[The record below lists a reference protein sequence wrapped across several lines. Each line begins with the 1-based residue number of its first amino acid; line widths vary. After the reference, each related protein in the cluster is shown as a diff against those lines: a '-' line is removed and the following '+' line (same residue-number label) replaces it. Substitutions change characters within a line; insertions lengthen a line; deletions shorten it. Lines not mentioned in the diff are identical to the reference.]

1 MSANKIYS
9 FKDLMAAKRAQA
21 EAAERE
27 PDSTQASDPSPLPDS
42 PPAPHSPPVPEDA
55 PVPNL
60 PPPQISTPPQSNTG
74 SKSSGRTPTV
84 SRRPPPETTPVVEI
98 PPLPWDAPHL
108 RLPYAVWERLREMKP
123 GPRVVVEE
131 IYRASAGWHSDE
143 CVISI
148 PKLSLHCK
156 LDEKQVR
163 KYLLEVDGKYV
174 KRLGVVNEGTDVSM
188 RGIRFKLLLPRLAT
202 PPQKHT
208 PPQSSTGSLQ
218 PPNKEK
224 DLKENSKKGVNRL
237 TPEEIQS
244 FTTTVADLLGEGQPL
259 EDIETRFAPTMH
271 PVDWA
276 TVRSMA
282 QAAPRRGK

>member
-9 FKDLMAAKRAQA
+9 FKDLMAAKRAQV
-21 EAAERE
+21 EARE
-27 PDSTQASDPSPLPDS
+27 SEADPILVPDS
-42 PPAPHSPPVPEDA
+42 P

-60 PPPQISTPPQSNTG
+60 PPVPENPPVPDSPLPQIATPPQNTTGTKSPISTP
-74 SKSSGRTPTV
+74 TV
-84 SRRPPPETTPVVEI
+84 PRRPPPETTPVEEI

-108 RLPYAVWERLREMKP
+108 RMPYSVWERLRELKP
-123 GPRVVVEE
+123 GPRIVVEE
-131 IYRASAGWHSDE
+131 IYRAAAGWHSDE

-174 KRLGVVNEGTDVSM
+174 KRLGVVNEGTDVSV
-188 RGIRFKLLLPRLAT
+188 RGIRFRLLLPRLAT

-208 PPQSSTGSLQ
+208 PPQSGTGGAQ
-218 PPNKEK
+218 QPNKDK

-237 TPEEIQS
+237 TPEQIQS
-244 FTTTVADLLGEGQPL
+244 FTATVADLLGEGQTL
-259 EDIETRFAPTMH
+259 EEVEARFAPTMH

-282 QAAPRRGK
+282 QAAPKRGK

>member
-21 EAAERE
+21 EVQESKPAPTQV
-27 PDSTQASDPSPLPDS
+27 PDPVPLPN
-42 PPAPHSPPVPEDA
+42 SPPVPKNP
-55 PVPNL
+55 PVPDSA
-60 PPPQISTPPQSNTG
+60 PPQVSTPPQNTTG
-74 SKSSGRTPTV
+74 PQSSGRTPTV

-98 PPLPWDAPHL
+98 QPLPRDAPHL
-108 RLPYAVWERLREMKP
+108 RVPYAVWERLRELKP

-131 IYRASAGWHSDE
+131 IYRAAAGWHSDE

-174 KRLGVVNEGTDVSM
+174 KRLAVVNEGTDVSV

-208 PPQSSTGSLQ
+208 PPQSGTGGSP
-218 PPNKEK
+218 PPNKDK
-224 DLKENSKKGVNRL
+224 DLKESYKKGVNRL

-244 FTTTVADLLGEGQPL
+244 FTATVADLLGEGYPL
-259 EDIETRFAPTMH
+259 EEVETRFAPTMH

-276 TVRSMA
+276 TIRSMA
-282 QAAPRRGK
+282 QAASKRGK

>member
-1 MSANKIYS
+1 M
-9 FKDLMAAKRAQA
+9 
-21 EAAERE
+21 
-27 PDSTQASDPSPLPDS
+27 
-42 PPAPHSPPVPEDA
+42 
-55 PVPNL
+55 
-60 PPPQISTPPQSNTG
+60 
-74 SKSSGRTPTV
+74 
-84 SRRPPPETTPVVEI
+84 VEI

-108 RLPYAVWERLREMKP
+108 RVPYAVWERLRELKP

-131 IYRASAGWHSDE
+131 IYRAAAGWHSDE

-163 KYLLEVDGKYV
+163 KYLLEVEGKYV
-174 KRLGVVNEGTDVSM
+174 KRLGVVNEGTDLSV
-188 RGIRFKLLLPRLAT
+188 RGIRFRLLLPRLAT

-208 PPQSSTGSLQ
+208 PPQLGTGGAQ
-218 PPNKEK
+218 PPNKDK
-224 DLKENSKKGVNRL
+224 DLKEISIKGVNRL

-259 EDIETRFAPTMH
+259 EEIETRFAPTMH

-282 QAAPRRGK
+282 QAAPKRGK

>member
-21 EAAERE
+21 EAVERE
-27 PDSTQASDPSPLPDS
+27 PDSTQVSDSTPLPDLPPVPKKPPVPDS
-42 PPAPHSPPVPEDA
+42 PP
-55 PVPNL
+55 
-60 PPPQISTPPQSNTG
+60 PQNATG
-74 SKSSGRTPTV
+74 SKSAGRTPTV

-98 PPLPWDAPHL
+98 PPVPWDAPHL
-108 RLPYAVWERLREMKP
+108 RVPYAVWERLREMKP

-131 IYRASAGWHSDE
+131 IYRAAAGWHSDE

-174 KRLGVVNEGTDVSM
+174 KRLGVVNEGTDVSV

-202 PPQKHT
+202 PPQKYT
-208 PPQSSTGSLQ
+208 PPQSGTGGLQ
-218 PPNKEK
+218 PPNK

-244 FTTTVADLLGEGQPL
+244 FTTTVSDLLGEGQSL
-259 EDIETRFAPTMH
+259 EEIETRFAPTMH

-282 QAAPRRGK
+282 QAAPKRGK

>member
-21 EAAERE
+21 EAQDSE
-27 PDSTQASDPSPLPDS
+27 PAPAQSPDPTPLPDS
-42 PPAPHSPPVPEDA
+42 PPVPD
-55 PVPNL
+55 L
-60 PPPQISTPPQSNTG
+60 PPPQKYTPPRNATGTQSSGSTPPLSH
-74 SKSSGRTPTV
+74 
-84 SRRPPPETTPVVEI
+84 RPPPETTPVVET
-98 PPLPWDAPHL
+98 PPVSWDAPHL
-108 RLPYAVWERLREMKP
+108 RVPYAVWERLRELKP

-131 IYRASAGWHSDE
+131 IYRAAAGWHSDE

-174 KRLGVVNEGTDVSM
+174 KRLDVVNEGTDVSV

-208 PPQSSTGSLQ
+208 PPQSGTGGSQ
-218 PPNKEK
+218 PPNKDK
-224 DLKENSKKGVNRL
+224 DLKESYKRGVNRL

-244 FTTTVADLLGEGQPL
+244 FTATVADLLGEGLPL
-259 EDIETRFAPTMH
+259 EEVETRFAPTMH

-276 TVRSMA
+276 TIRSMA
-282 QAAPRRGK
+282 EAASKRGK

>member
-9 FKDLMAAKRAQA
+9 FKDLMAAKRAHA
-21 EAAERE
+21 EAQESKSTSAPV
-27 PDSTQASDPSPLPDS
+27 PDLVPLPDS
-42 PPAPHSPPVPEDA
+42 PPVPKTTPVPDSTS
-55 PVPNL
+55 
-60 PPPQISTPPQSNTG
+60 PQISTPAQNTTSPQS
-74 SKSSGRTPTV
+74 SRSTPAV

-98 PPLPWDAPHL
+98 PPLLWDTPHL
-108 RLPYAVWERLREMKP
+108 RVPYAVWERLRELKP

-131 IYRASAGWHSDE
+131 IYRAAAGWHSDE

-174 KRLGVVNEGTDVSM
+174 KRLAVVNEGTDVSV

-202 PPQKHT
+202 PPQKPT
-208 PPQSSTGSLQ
+208 PPQSGTGGSQ
-218 PPNKEK
+218 PPNKDK
-224 DLKENSKKGVNRL
+224 DLKESYKKGVNRL

-244 FTTTVADLLGEGQPL
+244 FTATVADFLGEGHSL
-259 EDIETRFAPTMH
+259 EEVETRFAPTMH

-276 TVRSMA
+276 TIRSMA
-282 QAAPRRGK
+282 QAASKRGK

>member
-9 FKDLMAAKRAQA
+9 FKDLMAAKRAHA
-21 EAAERE
+21 AAERE
-27 PDSTQASDPSPLPDS
+27 PESTQISDPIPLPDL
-42 PPAPHSPPVPEDA
+42 PPLPENPPVLDS
-55 PVPNL
+55 
-60 PPPQISTPPQSNTG
+60 PPPQTSTPPQNATG
-74 SKSSGRTPTV
+74 AKSSGRTPTV
-84 SRRPPPETTPVVEI
+84 SRRPPPETTPVVEM

-108 RLPYAVWERLREMKP
+108 RVPYAVWERLRELKP

-131 IYRASAGWHSDE
+131 IYRAAAGWHSDE

-174 KRLGVVNEGTDVSM
+174 KRLGVVNEGTDVSV
-188 RGIRFKLLLPRLAT
+188 RGIRFKLLLPRLT
-202 PPQKHT
+202 PPSQKHT
-208 PPQSSTGSLQ
+208 PPQSGTGGLQ

-224 DLKENSKKGVNRL
+224 ALKENSKKGVNRL

-244 FTTTVADLLGEGQPL
+244 FTATVADLLGEGQPL
-259 EDIETRFAPTMH
+259 EEIETRFAPTMH

-282 QAAPRRGK
+282 QAAPKGGK

>member
-21 EAAERE
+21 EAPPPESTPDPERV
-27 PDSTQASDPSPLPDS
+27 PDS
-42 PPAPHSPPVPEDA
+42 PPLTDLPPVPSSV
-55 PVPNL
+55 PVPDFT
-60 PPPQISTPPQSNTG
+60 PVEIATPPQRATG
-74 SKSSGRTPTV
+74 SKSARGTPPI

-108 RLPYAVWERLREMKP
+108 RLPYAVWERLRELKP

-131 IYRASAGWHSDE
+131 IYRAAAGWHSDE

-174 KRLGVVNEGTDVSM
+174 ERVGIVNDGTDVSM

-202 PPQKHT
+202 TPQKYT
-208 PPQSSTGSLQ
+208 PPESGTGGSQ
-218 PPNKEK
+218 PPNKDK
-224 DLKENSKKGVNRL
+224 DLKENNKKGINRL
-237 TPEEIQS
+237 APEEIQS
-244 FTTTVADLLGEGQPL
+244 FTATVADLLGEGQS
-259 EDIETRFAPTMH
+259 IEEVEARFAPTMH
-271 PVDWA
+271 AVDWA

-282 QAAPRRGK
+282 EAQVTPKRGK

>member
-21 EAAERE
+21 EAQEKE
-27 PDSTQASDPSPLPDS
+27 PAPTQVHDSTPLPDL
-42 PPAPHSPPVPEDA
+42 PPVPETS
-55 PVPNL
+55 PVPDL
-60 PPPQISTPPQSNTG
+60 PPPQNTTGPQSARSTPP
-74 SKSSGRTPTV
+74 V
-84 SRRPPPETTPVVEI
+84 SRRPPPEIPPVVEI
-98 PPLPWDAPHL
+98 PPLSWDAPHL
-108 RLPYAVWERLREMKP
+108 RMPYAVWERLRELKP

-131 IYRASAGWHSDE
+131 IYRAAAGWHSDE

-163 KYLLEVDGKYV
+163 KYLLEVEGKYV
-174 KRLGVVNEGTDVSM
+174 ERLAVVNEGTDVSV

-208 PPQSSTGSLQ
+208 PPQSGTGGPQ
-218 PPNKEK
+218 PPNKDK
-224 DLKENSKKGVNRL
+224 DLKESYKRGVNRL

-244 FTTTVADLLGEGQPL
+244 FTATIADLLGEGLPL
-259 EDIETRFAPTMH
+259 KEVETRFAPTMH

-276 TVRSMA
+276 TIRSMA
-282 QAAPRRGK
+282 EAATKRGK